1 MTYLFFQIW
10 LWILASFA
18 LGWIAH
24 WFLCCRGTKTSES
37 DANYAASTDPSS
49 KKKQSAPLV
58 NVSGSTSLDE

>member
-24 WFLCCRGTKTSES
+24 WFLCCRGTKTPES
-37 DANYAASTDPSS
+37 DTNFASRSEPSNNN
-49 KKKQSAPLV
+49 KQSAPLV
-58 NVSGSTSLDE
+58 DASNSTTVDE

>member
-24 WFLCCRGTKTSES
+24 WFLCCRGTKTPESNANFATRSES
-37 DANYAASTDPSS
+37 SNHNKQNAPAVEASDSS
-49 KKKQSAPLV
+49 AVDQ
-58 NVSGSTSLDE
+58 